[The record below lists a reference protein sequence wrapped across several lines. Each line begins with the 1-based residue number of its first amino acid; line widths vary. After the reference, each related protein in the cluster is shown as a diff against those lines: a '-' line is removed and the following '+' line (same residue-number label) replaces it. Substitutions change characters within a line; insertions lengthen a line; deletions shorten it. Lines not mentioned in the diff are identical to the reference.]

1 MTLLNIPEPPKQSA
15 VKRVLTNK
23 LYLSA
28 LGVFLV
34 FVVAVAYVISGVL
47 GTPLTSR
54 PKTVKVDLSTTG
66 GLFVGAPVTY
76 RGVHVGKI
84 TDITFT
90 ATGVQAK
97 ASITTGTAIPA
108 DTRAVVRSLSPVGEQ
123 YLDFQPKADKGP
135 YLQNG
140 SVVSASDTST
150 PQTLASTVVAVNK
163 LLVQIDP
170 AKLHSVLD
178 AASTAFSGTSSDLA
192 RLTDQS
198 RALISDLN
206 KYWPNASNLARNA
219 GTLLDIGAANSA
231 RLQQTAHD
239 FREFAAF
246 LKGYNPELLATLK
259 RSPQDVAQLREIV
272 RDASAVMPT
281 FLRLGGDVSTLI
293 GSYAPHL
300 KVLLATF
307 APGLGVLGKAVK
319 NNSLQ
324 LDLVGQSGTK
334 DDCNYP
340 NQRLDPKTTTRRPLN
355 PGLQCPAS
363 FPNDMRGAAH
373 APGPVR

>member
-1 MTLLNIPEPPKQSA
+1 MTAFEVPEP
-15 VKRVLTNK
+15 KRRPAIVRALTNK

-54 PKTVKVDLSTTG
+54 PKTVKVELGTTG

-97 ASITTGTAIPA
+97 ADITTGTAIPA
-108 DTRAVVRSLSPVGEQ
+108 DTKAVVRSLSPVGEQ
-123 YLDFQPKADKGP
+123 YLDFQPRADKGP
-135 YLQNG
+135 YLQDGATVTAAN
-140 SVVSASDTST
+140 TST

-170 AKLHSVLD
+170 GKLHSVLD
-178 AASTAFSGTSSDLA
+178 AASTAFSGTSSDLS

-198 RALISDLN
+198 RAVISDLN
-206 KYWPNASNLARNA
+206 KYWPHARRLARNA

-231 RLQQTAHD
+231 RLRQTARD

-259 RSPQDVAQLREIV
+259 SSPEDVAQLREIV
-272 RDASAVMPT
+272 RDASTVMPS

-300 KVLLATF
+300 KVLLSTF

-319 NNSLQ
+319 DNSLQ
-324 LDLVGQSGTK
+324 LDLIGQT
-334 DDCNYP
+334 DHNCDYP
-340 NQRLDPKTTTRRPLN
+340 NKRLDPKTTTRRPLN
-355 PGLQCPAS
+355 GSFHCPSS
-363 FPNDMRGAAH
+363 FKWDQRGAAH

>member
-1 MTLLNIPEPPKQSA
+1 MSSIEFPEP
-15 VKRVLTNK
+15 KRKPAIVRALTNK

-54 PKTVKVDLSTTG
+54 PKSVKVELSTTG
-66 GLFVGAPVTY
+66 GLYEGAPVTY

-84 TDITFT
+84 TKITFT
-90 ATGVQAK
+90 ATGVQAI
-97 ASITTGTAIPA
+97 ADITTGTAIPA

-123 YLDFQPKADKGP
+123 YLDFQPKTDKGP
-135 YLQNG
+135 YLKNG
-140 SVVSASDTST
+140 ATIAAANTST

-170 AKLHSVLD
+170 DKLHSVLD
-178 AASTAFSGTSSDLA
+178 AASEAFSGTSSDLS

-206 KYWPNASNLARNA
+206 KYWPNASRLARNA
-219 GTLLDIGAANSA
+219 GTLLDIGASNSA
-231 RLQQTAHD
+231 RLQQTARD
-239 FREFAAF
+239 FRQFAAF
-246 LKGYNPELLATLK
+246 LKGYNPELLSTLK
-259 RSPQDVAQLREIV
+259 SSPEEIAQLHQIV
-272 RDASAVMPT
+272 KDASTVMPS

-300 KVLLATF
+300 KVLLSTF
-307 APGLGVLGKAVK
+307 APGLGVLGQAVK
-319 NNSLQ
+319 DNSLQ
-324 LDLVGQSGTK
+324 LDLIGQA
-334 DDCNYP
+334 DHNCDYP
-340 NQRLDPKTTTRRPLN
+340 NKRLDPKTTTRRPLN
-355 PGLQCPAS
+355 GSFSCPNS
-363 FPNDMRGAAH
+363 FKWNQRGASH
-373 APGPVR
+373 APGPVK